1 MENNLI
7 SITKENNLITI
18 RPIHEKAIKEL
29 KEFKKLIDSLY
40 NGALIKIANQHSKEM
55 AKEIDILIVAFNNDI
70 IMIDEEIL
78 KNQIN
83 LINWILKDK
92 SIPEQVV
99 LGLQII
105 STGFSDLIESANM
118 D

>member
-1 MENNLI
+1 MKNHLI
-7 SITKENNLITI
+7 SITKKDELII
-18 RPIHEKAIKEL
+18 IDPIQEKAKLEL

-40 NGALIKIANQHSKEM
+40 NGALLKIANQHSKEM
-55 AKEIDILIVAFNNDI
+55 AKEIDILIVAFDNDK

-78 KNQIN
+78 KNQVN